1 MAQIKGPKGTPT
13 IDMTPMVDLAFLL
26 VTFFM
31 LTANFRSE
39 EPVVIDTPSSIADL
53 EIPKNVVMIT
63 IDKGGR
69 VFYGFTAGE
78 EARVQVLKSM
88 AAKYKVGFSPEQ
100 YEKFSTLSSFGCTI
114 QQLPAYLNLNAE
126 ERKKTGFSIP
136 NDSLNNQ
143 LKDWIDFGNRQG
155 TAAGKL
161 KYEEALDKDPKVEMN
176 EFKPK
181 FILKADGKA
190 LYTHIKNVIETF
202 RDLDLNNL
210 NFVTSL
216 EAGTKLETE

>member
-53 EIPKNVVMIT
+53 ETPKNVVLIT

-78 EARVQVLKSM
+78 DARVRVLKSM
-88 AAKYKVGFSPEQ
+88 SAKYKVGFSDEH
-100 YEKFSTLSSFGCTI
+100 YKKFSTLPSFGCSI
-114 QQLPAYLNLNAE
+114 QQLPAYLNLSAE

-136 NDSLNNQ
+136 NDSINNQ
-143 LKDWIDFGNRQG
+143 LKDWIDFGNREG

-161 KYEEALDKDPKVEMN
+161 KYEEAADKDPEVEMN

-190 LYTHIKNVIETF
+190 LYGHVKKVIETF

-216 EAGTKLETE
+216 EAGKGEKQ